1 MACGFKAVMGLL
13 DLVGDVFS
21 EVPSEVLAD
30 LLREA
35 ARDLMAPRVAEGNP
49 A

>member
-21 EVPSEVLAD
+21 EVPSQVLAD

-35 ARDLMAPRVAEGNP
+35 ANDLMSPKLVESNP

>member
-1 MACGFKAVMGLL
+1 
-13 DLVGDVFS
+13 
-21 EVPSEVLAD
+21 VLAD

-35 ARDLMAPRVAEGNP
+35 ANDLMSPKLVESHP